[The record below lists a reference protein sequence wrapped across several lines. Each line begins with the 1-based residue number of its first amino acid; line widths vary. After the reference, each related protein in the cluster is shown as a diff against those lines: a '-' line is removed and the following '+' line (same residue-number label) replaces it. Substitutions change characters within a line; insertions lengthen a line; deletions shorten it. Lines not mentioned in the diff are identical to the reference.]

1 MNYVELNITV
11 EPSEPWVEI
20 LIAQL
25 AEIEFESFTENNGQL
40 QAYIQ
45 ESLLNTEQVEQ
56 IIHSLNRD
64 TVSLSYSTKI
74 IEEENWNAVWE
85 SDFQPVTIKDKLIIR
100 APFHDPQNGF
110 KEEVIIQ
117 PQMSFGTGHH
127 QTTWLLSNL
136 LCDKDFNNLTV
147 LDSGTG
153 TGVLAIL
160 ALKRGAKNVIGTDI
174 ESGAV
179 ENALENFERNNLPNA
194 AIRLGDIDCVTERNF
209 DVIIANINKN
219 VLKSHLPHYSER
231 SKHLGELYISGF
243 FVSDIAELIAAAEK
257 EGYHHSASYNKDEWA
272 VLKFIKH

>member
-1 MNYVELNITV
+1 MNYVELNIVV
-11 EPSEPWVEI
+11 EPREPWTEI

-25 AEIEFESFTENNGQL
+25 AEIEFESFTEDNGQL

-45 ESLLNTEQVEQ
+45 ESQLNTEQVEQ
-56 IIHSLNRD
+56 IIHALKEH
-64 TVSLSYSTKI
+64 TISLSYTTKI

-85 SDFQPVTIKDKLIIR
+85 SDFQPVTIEDKLIIR
-100 APFHDPQNGF
+100 APFHDPKNGF
-110 KEEVIIQ
+110 NEEVIIQ

-127 QTTWLLSNL
+127 QTTWLLSSL
-136 LCDKDFNNLTV
+136 LCYKHFNNLTV

-179 ENALENFERNNLPNA
+179 ENAIENFERNNLPNA
-194 AIRLGDIDCVTERNF
+194 DIRLGDIDCVTERNF

-231 SKHLGELYISGF
+231 SKRLGELYLSGF
-243 FVSDIAELIAAAEK
+243 FVSDVAELIAAAEK
-257 EGYHHSASYNKDEWA
+257 EGYHHSATYNKDEWA

>member
-1 MNYVELNITV
+1 MNYIELNIAV
-11 EPSEPWVEI
+11 EPKAPWTEI

-45 ESLLNTEQVEQ
+45 EPLMNSEQVDQVINALKEHTDS
-56 IIHSLNRD
+56 I
-64 TVSLSYSTKI
+64 SYTTKSI
-74 IEEENWNAVWE
+74 QEENWNATWE
-85 SDFQPVTIKDKLIIR
+85 ADFQPVTIEDKLIIR
-100 APFHDPQNGF
+100 APFHAPQHGF

-127 QTTWLLSNL
+127 QTTWLLSSL
-136 LCDKDFNNLTV
+136 LCEKDFQNLTV

-174 ESGAV
+174 ERGAV
-179 ENALENFERNNLPNA
+179 ENAFENFERNNLKDA
-194 AIRLGDIDCVTERNF
+194 DIRLGDIDCVTERNF

-219 VLKSHLPHYSER
+219 VLKSHLPHYSQR
-231 SKHLGELYISGF
+231 SKTAGELYLSGF
-243 FVSDIAELIAAAEK
+243 FVSDVTELIAAAEK
-257 EGYHHSASYNKDEWA
+257 EGYRHAATYNKDEWA

>member
-1 MNYVELNITV
+1 MNYIELNIAI
-11 EPSEPWVEI
+11 EPKEPWTEI

-25 AEIEFESFTENNGQL
+25 AEINFESFTENNGQL
-40 QAYIQ
+40 QAYIP
-45 ESLLNTEQVEQ
+45 EQLIVSEEVETAM
-56 IIHSLNRD
+56 HFLKENN
-64 TVSLSYSTKI
+64 VSVNYTTKK
-74 IEEENWNAVWE
+74 IEEENWNATWE
-85 SDFQPVTIKDKLIIR
+85 ADFQPVTIEDKLIIR
-100 APFHDPQNGF
+100 APFHDKQNGF

-136 LCDKDFNNLTV
+136 LCEKDFSNLTV

-160 ALKRGAKNVIGTDI
+160 ALKKGAAKVIGTDI

-179 ENALENFERNNLPNA
+179 DNAIENFERNNLSEA
-194 AIRLGDIDCVTERNF
+194 DIRLGDIDCVTERNF

-231 SKHLGELYISGF
+231 TKAGGELYLSGF
-243 FVSDIAELIAAAEK
+243 FVSDTEELIAAAEK
-257 EGYHHSASYNKDEWA
+257 AGYRHDSTYTKDEWA
-272 VLKFIKH
+272 VLKFIKD

>member
-1 MNYVELNITV
+1 MNYVELNIVV
-11 EPSEPWVEI
+11 EPRAPWTEI

-25 AEIEFESFTENNGQL
+25 AEIEFESFTEDNGQL

-45 ESLLNTEQVEQ
+45 ESQLNTEQVEQ
-56 IIHSLNRD
+56 IIHALKEH
-64 TVSLSYSTKI
+64 TISLSYATKI

-85 SDFQPVTIKDKLIIR
+85 SDFQPVTIEDKLIIR

-110 KEEVIIQ
+110 NEEVIIQ

-127 QTTWLLSNL
+127 QTTWLLSSL
-136 LCDKDFNNLTV
+136 LCAKDFDNLTV

-179 ENALENFERNNLPNA
+179 ANALENFERNNLPNA
-194 AIRLGDIDCVTERNF
+194 DIRLGDIDCVTERNF

-231 SKHLGELYISGF
+231 SKRKGELYLSGF
-243 FVSDIAELIAAAEK
+243 FVSDVAELIAAAEK
-257 EGYHHSASYNKDEWA
+257 EGYYHAATYNKDEWA